1 MTTFEYATARTQS
14 ILTRL
19 VLVLAPR
26 RRALSAAL
34 GRMWGKVA
42 PLTLP
47 VMGAGC
53 FVAAAFTVSTL
64 VGLVALG
71 FGFFFVEWRASK

>member
-1 MTTFEYATARTQS
+1 MTTFEYATARTRG
-14 ILTRL
+14 ILSSL
-19 VLVLAPR
+19 LLVLAPA
-26 RRALSAAL
+26 RRAL
-34 GRMWGKVA
+34 GREWAKA
-42 PLTLP
+42 RPLTLP

>member
-14 ILTRL
+14 ILSRL
-19 VLVLAPR
+19 ALLLAPT
-26 RRALSAAL
+26 RRALTRGW
-34 GRMWGKVA
+34 GRVR

-64 VGLVALG
+64 AGLIALG